1 MLKINIEIADKQLK
15 ELQEEDGLSG
25 ISYDGIQTGKTNKT
39 SDMTLNTAEKNITSE
54 ELILKR
60 KEKLQNKLDTIDML
74 LEGLNDIE
82 RIVIQK
88 KYIEGLQWW
97 QVAYNVG
104 YGERHCR
111 RIRGEAIQKLIL
123 GLYGE
128 AREI

>member
-15 ELQEEDGLSG
+15 ELKENDGLSG
-25 ISYDGIQTGKTNKT
+25 ISYDGIQVKTNKT

-60 KEKLQNKLDTIDML
+60 KEKLQSKLDTIDLL
-74 LEGLNDIE
+74 LEGLNEVE

-88 KYIEGLQWW
+88 RYIEGLQWW
-97 QVAYNVG
+97 QVAYSVG
-104 YGERHCR
+104 YGERHCK
-111 RIRGEAIQKLIL
+111 RIRTEAINKITI

-128 AREI
+128 G